1 MPPALEGW
9 ARDARVEWDLSAVMG
24 TIRPAARPSGDRDR
38 TMHPEAPMSTVD
50 HGPGTLPAPAE
61 LGGLVVLDLKGE
73 GALNWMTDVGLYT
86 GQKDRRQLGVV
97 RSS

>member
-1 MPPALEGW
+1 MHVLNGICQLSWEQSGLQLAPVGTEIGQCTQKLPCPLLTMAL
-9 ARDARVEWDLSAVMG
+9 ALF
-24 TIRPAARPSGDRDR
+24 
-38 TMHPEAPMSTVD
+38 
-50 HGPGTLPAPAE
+50 LPTAE